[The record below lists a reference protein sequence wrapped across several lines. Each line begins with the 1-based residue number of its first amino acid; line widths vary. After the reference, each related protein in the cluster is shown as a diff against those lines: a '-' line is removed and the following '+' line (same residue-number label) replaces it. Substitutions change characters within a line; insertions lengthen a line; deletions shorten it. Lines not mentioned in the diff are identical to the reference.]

1 MTVKILTASQKGAVK
16 LLYSLKRKNTKELA
30 MALGVSERT
39 IQRSIE
45 EEAAKNSGLIDSSS
59 EAKQVMA
66 LLYKHKITIPQ
77 LESLLQLSSRQ
88 LSPASSLVTSSQVQE
103 YLCKATKEELA
114 TLFFTAG
121 MAKLMEVVIAQ
132 KAVQDQ
138 IQIQTN
144 KPTMPIP
151 KSAQE
156 PLDLGV
162 KQ

>member
-16 LLYSLKRKNTKELA
+16 LLYSHKRKNTKELA

-45 EEAAKNSGLIDSSS
+45 EEAAKNPGLIDSSA

-66 LLYKHKITIPQ
+66 LLYKHKITYEQ
-77 LESLLQLSSRQ
+77 LVRLLQHPVGM
-88 LSPASSLVTSSQVQE
+88 LSPVTSQSIQE

-138 IQIQTN
+138 IQSQPN
-144 KPTMPIP
+144 KPTLPIP